1 MKNFAVEA
9 LLRSL
14 TIVILLLI
22 MIKIMTL
29 AGAGLPGPN
38 DDYDAFK
45 NKKLQISF
53 LFRGP
58 GVLAL
63 LNVYS
68 DDKNENVTITI
79 ITKLD
84 NILPF

>member
-29 AGAGLPGPN
+29 AGAGLPN
-38 DDYDAFK
+38 DDYDAF
-45 NKKLQISF
+45 
-53 LFRGP
+53 
-58 GVLAL
+58 
-63 LNVYS
+63 
-68 DDKNENVTITI
+68 EN
-79 ITKLD
+79 
-84 NILPF
+84 